1 MINLSEDGMVV
12 LVLLAVRSAAVDWSG
27 LQWTGVDLQWT
38 GVDWRFTLVRLST
51 GREGRRMKA
60 EEAGGDD
67 ARPRDICL
75 QETTILYVIVFI
87 TAM

>member
-1 MINLSEDGMVV
+1 MISLSEDGMV
-12 LVLLAVRSAAVDWSG
+12 LVLLAVGSAAVDWSG
-27 LQWTGVDLQWT
+27 LA
-38 GVDWRFTLVRLST
+38 VDWRFTLVRLST

-75 QETTILYVIVFI
+75 QETILYVIVFI
-87 TAM
+87 MAM

>member
-1 MINLSEDGMVV
+1 MINLSEDGMV
-12 LVLLAVRSAAVDWSG
+12 LVLLAVGSAAVDWSG
-27 LQWTGVDLQWT
+27 LA
-38 GVDWRFTLVRLST
+38 VDWRFTLVRLST

-75 QETTILYVIVFI
+75 QETTILYVIAFI
-87 TAM
+87 IVLCQR

>member
-12 LVLLAVRSAAVDWSG
+12 LVLLAVGSAAVDWSG
-27 LQWTGVDLQWT
+27 LA
-38 GVDWRFTLVRLST
+38 VDWRFTLVRLST

-75 QETTILYVIVFI
+75 QETTILYLIVFI

>member
-1 MINLSEDGMVV
+1 MINLSEDGMV
-12 LVLLAVRSAAVDWSG
+12 LVLLTVGSAAVDWSG
-27 LQWTGVDLQWT
+27 LA
-38 GVDWRFTLVRLST
+38 VDWRFTLVRLST

-75 QETTILYVIVFI
+75 QETTILYVIAFI
-87 TAM
+87 IVLCQR

>member
-1 MINLSEDGMVV
+1 MISLSEDGMV
-12 LVLLAVRSAAVDWSG
+12 LVLLAVGSAAVDWSG
-27 LQWTGVDLQWT
+27 LA
-38 GVDWRFTLVRLST
+38 VDWRFTLVRLST

-75 QETTILYVIVFI
+75 QETTILYVIAFI
-87 TAM
+87 IVLCQR

>member
-1 MINLSEDGMVV
+1 MISLSEDGMV
-12 LVLLAVRSAAVDWSG
+12 LVLLAVGSAAVDWSG
-27 LQWTGVDLQWT
+27 LA
-38 GVDWRFTLVRLST
+38 VDWRFTLVRLST

-75 QETTILYVIVFI
+75 QETILYLIVFI

>member
-12 LVLLAVRSAAVDWSG
+12 LVLLAVGSAAVDWSG
-27 LQWTGVDLQWT
+27 LA
-38 GVDWRFTLVRLST
+38 VDWRFTLVRLST

-87 TAM
+87 KTM

>member
-1 MINLSEDGMVV
+1 MINLSEDGMLV

-27 LQWTGVDLQWT
+27 LA
-38 GVDWRFTLVRLST
+38 VDWRFTLVRLST

-75 QETTILYVIVFI
+75 QETTILYVIAFI
-87 TAM
+87 IVLCQR

>member
-1 MINLSEDGMVV
+1 MINLSEDGMV
-12 LVLLAVRSAAVDWSG
+12 LVLLAVGSAAVDWSG
-27 LQWTGVDLQWT
+27 LA
-38 GVDWRFTLVRLST
+38 VDWRFTLVRLST

-75 QETTILYVIVFI
+75 QETILYVIVFI
-87 TAM
+87 CRKPRTR

>member
-1 MINLSEDGMVV
+1 MINLSEDGMV
-12 LVLLAVRSAAVDWSG
+12 LVLLAVGSAAVDWSG
-27 LQWTGVDLQWT
+27 LA
-38 GVDWRFTLVRLST
+38 VDWRFTLVRLST

-75 QETTILYVIVFI
+75 QETILYVIVFI

>member
-1 MINLSEDGMVV
+1 MINLSEDGMV
-12 LVLLAVRSAAVDWSG
+12 LVLLAVGSAAVDWSG
-27 LQWTGVDLQWT
+27 LA
-38 GVDWRFTLVRLST
+38 VDWRFTLVRLSS

-75 QETTILYVIVFI
+75 QETILYVIVFI
-87 TAM
+87 MAM

>member
-1 MINLSEDGMVV
+1 MINLSEDGMV
-12 LVLLAVRSAAVDWSG
+12 LVLLTVGSAAVDWSG
-27 LQWTGVDLQWT
+27 LA
-38 GVDWRFTLVRLST
+38 VDWRFTLVRLST

-75 QETTILYVIVFI
+75 QETILYVIVFI
-87 TAM
+87 MAM

>member
-1 MINLSEDGMVV
+1 MISLSEDGMV
-12 LVLLAVRSAAVDWSG
+12 LVLLAVGSAAVDWSG
-27 LQWTGVDLQWT
+27 LA
-38 GVDWRFTLVRLST
+38 VDWRFTLVRLST

>member
-1 MINLSEDGMVV
+1 MINLSEDGMV
-12 LVLLAVRSAAVDWSG
+12 LVLLAVGSAAVDWSG
-27 LQWTGVDLQWT
+27 LA
-38 GVDWRFTLVRLST
+38 VDWRFTLVRLST

-87 TAM
+87 KAM